1 MDFLLDSLLVFIIW
15 TSMGII
21 IGAVLG
27 IAVGQIKNNFKPL
40 TKSFVQI
47 FGIIGS
53 VIGLVGFFVFMYLGN
68 SRHGYVAFSIIDFI
82 IGATLFLIASIPIY
96 YLWFNKKVITN
107 DNDR

>member
-1 MDFLLDSLLVFIIW
+1 MFIIW

-27 IAVGQIKNNFKPL
+27 VTVGQLKNNFKPL
-40 TKSFVQI
+40 TKSFVQF

-53 VIGLVGFFVFMYLGN
+53 VIGLLSFFLFMYLGN
-68 SRHGYVAFSIIDFI
+68 SEHGYVAFSIIDFI
-82 IGATLFLIASIPIY
+82 IGVTLPLIASIPIY
-96 YLWFNKKVITN
+96 YLWFHKKVITN

>member
-1 MDFLLDSLLVFIIW
+1 
-15 TSMGII
+15 MGII

-68 SRHGYVAFSIIDFI
+68 SGHGYVAFSIIDFSEI
-82 IGATLFLIASIPIY
+82 DSLFNFFFLLLFFI
-96 YLWFNKKVITN
+96 
-107 DNDR
+107 DNI

>member
-1 MDFLLDSLLVFIIW
+1 MFIIW

-27 IAVGQIKNNFKPL
+27 VTVGQLKNNFKPL
-40 TKSFVQI
+40 TKSFVQF

-53 VIGLVGFFVFMYLGN
+53 VIGLLSFFLFMYLGN
-68 SRHGYVAFSIIDFI
+68 SGHGYVAFSIIDFI
-82 IGATLFLIASIPIY
+82 IGVTLSLIASIPIY
-96 YLWFNKKVITN
+96 YLWFHQKVITN

>member
-1 MDFLLDSLLVFIIW
+1 
-15 TSMGII
+15 MGII

-53 VIGLVGFFVFMYLGN
+53 VIGLVGFIVFMYLGN
-68 SRHGYVAFSIIDFI
+68 SGHGYVAFSIIDFI

-96 YLWFNKKVITN
+96 YLWFNKKIITN